1 MKLLPAIVCH
11 LIWVTASWST
21 SQNLDDDILR
31 NKIASLQPIFECTLP
46 PEKFSVFM
54 LGENYYE
61 DAAVLIERFN
71 ERKVVR
77 ADYWDSEGSGVCRYP
92 IWKFKYQGETT
103 LSGLGCYGETE
114 PPENANGELSIE
126 GSNGVRRSYY
136 CY

>member
-1 MKLLPAIVCH
+1 
-11 LIWVTASWST
+11 
-21 SQNLDDDILR
+21 
-31 NKIASLQPIFECTLP
+31 
-46 PEKFSVFM
+46 M

-77 ADYWDSEGSGVCRYP
+77 AHYWDSEGSGVCRYP
-92 IWKFKYQGETT
+92 IWKFNYGGETT

-114 PPENANGELSIE
+114 PPENANGELSME
-126 GSNGVRRSYY
+126 GSNGLRRSYY